1 MADKKKKVLPEY
13 SIDDTGLLGGLGNL
27 LAGGA
32 KPRAALKG
40 LLGGDTTVLK
50 GLLGELKQLGD
61 PNYMRQVKGIG
72 TDEAMNIALD
82 ANPVMA
88 TVVNGFGRN
97 ADDMAS
103 ILNGIHPNIDADL
116 MGGNSVTLSKIIA
129 KNRNSGDGT
138 RFMDDFTKLA
148 DEKGLITSLSPSSD
162 FGGNKTRLKEFYK
175 RFGYVENKGRNK
187 DFTINESMYRQPI
200 IDGLLGGQ

>member
-1 MADKKKKVLPEY
+1 M
-13 SIDDTGLLGGLGNL
+13 GLLDYIQEKGKGL

-32 KPRAALKG
+32 KPRAMVAG
-40 LLGGDTTVLK
+40 LLGGDTAALK
-50 GLLGELKQLGD
+50 GAWGEIKQLAD
-61 PNYMRQVKGIG
+61 PAYMRKVKGIG

-82 ANPVMA
+82 ANPIMA
-88 TVVNGFGRN
+88 AVVNGFGRN

-103 ILNGIHPNIDADL
+103 ILNDIHPNIDADL

-129 KNRNSGDGT
+129 KNKNSGDGT

-148 DEKGLITSLSPSSD
+148 DEKGLTTSLSPSSD

-175 RFGYVENKGRNK
+175 RFGYIENKGRNK
-187 DFTINESMYRQPI
+187 DFTINESMYRHPVI
-200 IDGLLGGQ
+200 NGLLGGNQ